1 MKSILLQIQETVMK
15 YADIMSKIAQVE
27 VEVVDE
33 NLFRVAGT
41 GMFREHIN
49 EDMSSEGYVYRQV
62 LRTGEVEVIYEPGHE
77 ELCQNCPKKD
87 VCREEIEI
95 SMPIRLRGTIIGV
108 IGLVGS
114 VKEQKALIL
123 SKESMYLELLSQIAD
138 FIAVKAG
145 EVTEMKR
152 REVLVN
158 TLDGVISHIE
168 QGILILNG
176 EGLITM
182 ANESAKRQLSIPLPE
197 GKSVQIW
204 PTGDN
209 LNHQN
214 EYKMVLEGKEYF
226 LMGHVYDLEKDPSLY
241 SEVLIFDST
250 RALQER
256 YYEITTAVNP
266 LNTFRLIGSSPQTLH
281 MQEEIKK
288 MAKSVSTVLITGESG
303 TGKELAAQAIW
314 KASDRRDRRFIAINC
329 GAIPEPLLESELF
342 GYVKGAF
349 TGADPNG
356 RMGKFELANKGVIF
370 LDEIG
375 DMPLYLQVKLLRVL
389 QERKIVRIGSNQV
402 IPIDVRVI
410 AATNKNL
417 REMMEANKFRED
429 LYYRLNV
436 IPLHIVPLRQRR
448 EDIRDLVYSFA
459 GRYASLFGKR
469 LCKISE
475 EVMDDLNRYP
485 WYGNVRE
492 LENTVEFMINM
503 MEEDGLLDVNTL
515 PRNLVEQEAP
525 RSVHGKTD
533 EPNAAN
539 LKTADPQAVN
549 QKVDDPQAVN
559 QEVDD
564 PLAMNQEGADSQAL
578 NRESVR
584 RLSELEE
591 QEIAKAL
598 RLYGSDTKGK
608 RKAAHALG
616 IGLATLYRKSGG
628 GSRE

>member
-1 MKSILLQIQETVMK
+1 MISILLQIQETVMK

-41 GMFREHIN
+41 GIFREHIN
-49 EDMSSEGYVYRQV
+49 EDMSSEGYVYRHV
-62 LRTGEVEVIYEPGHE
+62 LRTGTVEAIYEPGRG

-87 VCREEIEI
+87 GCREEIEI
-95 SMPIRLRGTIIGV
+95 SMPIRLRGNMIGV

-114 VKEQKALIL
+114 TRSQKALIL
-123 SKESMYLELLSQIAD
+123 SKEAMYLELLGQIAD
-138 FIAVKAG
+138 FIAAKAG
-145 EVTEMKR
+145 EVTEMKK
-152 REVLVN
+152 REVLVD
-158 TLDGVISHIE
+158 TLDCVISHIE

-176 EGLITM
+176 KGIVTM
-182 ANESAKRQLSIPLPE
+182 ANESAKRQLSLTMPE
-197 GKSVQIW
+197 GKRAQIS

-214 EYKMVLEGKEYF
+214 EYKMLLGGKEYY
-226 LMGHVYDLEKDPSLY
+226 LMGHLYDLERDPSRY

-266 LNTFRLIGSSPQTLH
+266 LNTFNIIGRSPQTVH

-288 MAKSVSTVLITGESG
+288 IAKSVSTVLITGESG
-303 TGKELAAQAIW
+303 TGKELAASAIW
-314 KASDRRDRRFIAINC
+314 KASDRRDNRFIAINC

-417 REMMEANKFRED
+417 KEMMAANKFRED

-436 IPLHIVPLRQRR
+436 IPLHIAPLRQRR
-448 EDIRDLVYSFA
+448 EDIKDLVYSFA

-469 LCKISE
+469 LWKISE
-475 EVMDDLNRYP
+475 EAMDYLYRYP

-503 MEEDGLLDVNTL
+503 MEEDGILNVNTL
-515 PRNLVEQEAP
+515 PGNLLEQVQTPSCA
-525 RSVHGKTD
+525 SGKLP
-533 EPNAAN
+533 EGER
-539 LKTADPQAVN
+539 K
-549 QKVDDPQAVN
+549 
-559 QEVDD
+559 
-564 PLAMNQEGADSQAL
+564 GADVQEEVS
-578 NRESVR
+578 R
-584 RLSELEE
+584 RSGNMETVIKLKDLEKR
-591 QEIAKAL
+591 EIAKAL
-598 RLYGSDTKGK
+598 RIYGADTNGK
-608 RKAAHALG
+608 RKAARALG
-616 IGLATLYRKSGG
+616 IGLATLYRKGDSQIDN
-628 GSRE
+628 

>member
-1 MKSILLQIQETVMK
+1 MISILLQIQETVMK

-41 GMFREHIN
+41 GIFREHIN
-49 EDMSSEGYVYRQV
+49 EDMSSEGYVYRHV
-62 LRTGEVEVIYEPGHE
+62 LRTGAVEAIYEPGRGA
-77 ELCQNCPKKD
+77 LCQNCPKKD
-87 VCREEIEI
+87 GCREEIEI
-95 SMPIRLRGTIIGV
+95 SMPIRLRGNIIGV

-114 VKEQKALIL
+114 TRSQKALLL
-123 SKESMYLELLSQIAD
+123 SKETMYLELLSQIAD
-138 FIAVKAG
+138 FIAAKAG
-145 EVTEMKR
+145 EVTEMKK
-152 REVLVN
+152 REVLLD
-158 TLDGVISHIE
+158 TLDCVISHIE

-176 EGLITM
+176 RGIVTM
-182 ANESAKRQLSIPLPE
+182 ANESAKRQLSLTMPE
-197 GKSVQIW
+197 GKLARLS

-209 LNHQN
+209 INHQN
-214 EYKMVLEGKEYF
+214 EYKLLLDKKEYV
-226 LMGHVYDLEKDPSLY
+226 LMGHLYDLEKDPSRY

-266 LNTFRLIGSSPQTLH
+266 LNTFNMIGSSPQTIH

-288 MAKSVSTVLITGESG
+288 IAKSVSTVLITGESG
-303 TGKELAAQAIW
+303 TGKELAASAIW
-314 KASDRRDRRFIAINC
+314 KASDRRDNRFIAINC

-417 REMMEANKFRED
+417 KEMMAANKFRED

-436 IPLHIVPLRQRR
+436 IPLKIPPLRQRR

-469 LCKISE
+469 LWKISE
-475 EVMDDLNRYP
+475 EAMDYLNRYP
-485 WYGNVRE
+485 WFGNVRE

-503 MEEDGLLDVNTL
+503 MEEDGILDVNTL
-515 PRNLVEQEAP
+515 PGNLLEQARKPSDVSEEI
-525 RSVHGKTD
+525 SVKGSLQETVMK
-533 EPNAAN
+533 
-539 LKTADPQAVN
+539 LKD
-549 QKVDDPQAVN
+549 
-559 QEVDD
+559 
-564 PLAMNQEGADSQAL
+564 
-578 NRESVR
+578 
-584 RLSELEE
+584 LEE
-591 QEIAKAL
+591 GEIEKAL
-598 RLYGSDTKGK
+598 KVYGADTKGK
-608 RKAAHALG
+608 KQAAKALG
-616 IGLATLYRKSGG
+616 ISLATLYRKM
-628 GSRE
+628 

>member
-1 MKSILLQIQETVMK
+1 MISILLQIQETVMK

-41 GMFREHIN
+41 GIFREHIN
-49 EDMSSEGYVYRQV
+49 EDMSSEGYVYRHV
-62 LRTGEVEVIYEPGHE
+62 LRTGAVEAIYEPGRGD
-77 ELCQNCPKKD
+77 LCQNCPKKD
-87 VCREEIEI
+87 GCREEIEI
-95 SMPIRLRGTIIGV
+95 SMPIRLRGNIIGV

-114 VKEQKALIL
+114 TRSQKALIL
-123 SKESMYLELLSQIAD
+123 SKEMMYLELLSQIAD
-138 FIAVKAG
+138 FIAAKAG
-145 EVTEMKR
+145 EVTEMKK
-152 REVLVN
+152 REVLLD
-158 TLDGVISHIE
+158 TLDCVISHIE

-176 EGLITM
+176 RGIVTM
-182 ANESAKRQLSIPLPE
+182 ANESAKRQLSLTMPE
-197 GKSVQIW
+197 GKLARLS

-214 EYKMVLEGKEYF
+214 EYKLLLDEKEYV
-226 LMGHVYDLEKDPSLY
+226 LMGHLYDLERDPSRY

-266 LNTFRLIGSSPQTLH
+266 LNTFNMIGSSPQTIH

-288 MAKSVSTVLITGESG
+288 IAKSVSTVLITGESG
-303 TGKELAAQAIW
+303 TGKELVASAIW
-314 KASDRRDRRFIAINC
+314 KASGRRDNRFIAINC

-402 IPIDVRVI
+402 LPIDVRVI
-410 AATNKNL
+410 AATNKDL
-417 REMMEANKFRED
+417 KEMMAANKFRED

-436 IPLHIVPLRQRR
+436 IPLKIAPLRERR
-448 EDIRDLVYSFA
+448 QDIRDLVYSFA
-459 GRYASLFGKR
+459 ARYAALFGKR

-475 EVMDDLNRYP
+475 EAMAYLQRYP

-503 MEEDGLLDVNTL
+503 MEEDGILDVNTL
-515 PRNLVEQEAP
+515 PGNLLEQDQKPSCVSAGSTPDGSLRETV
-525 RSVHGKTD
+525 RK
-533 EPNAAN
+533 
-539 LKTADPQAVN
+539 LAD
-549 QKVDDPQAVN
+549 
-559 QEVDD
+559 
-564 PLAMNQEGADSQAL
+564 
-578 NRESVR
+578 
-584 RLSELEE
+584 LEE
-591 QEIAKAL
+591 CEIERAL
-598 RLYGSDTKGK
+598 RIYGTDTKGK
-608 RKAAHALG
+608 KQAAKALG
-616 IGLATLYRKSGG
+616 ISLATLYRKKTLTI
-628 GSRE
+628 

>member
-1 MKSILLQIQETVMK
+1 MISILLQIQETVMK

-41 GMFREHIN
+41 GIFREHIN
-49 EDMSSEGYVYRQV
+49 EDMSSEGYVYRHV
-62 LRTGEVEVIYEPGHE
+62 LRTGAVEAIYEPGRG

-87 VCREEIEI
+87 GCREEIEI
-95 SMPIRLRGTIIGV
+95 SMPIRLRGNMIGV

-114 VKEQKALIL
+114 TRSQKALIL
-123 SKESMYLELLSQIAD
+123 SKEAMYLELLGQIAD
-138 FIAVKAG
+138 FIAAKAG
-145 EVTEMKR
+145 EVTEMKK
-152 REVLVN
+152 REVLVD
-158 TLDGVISHIE
+158 TLDCVISHIE

-176 EGLITM
+176 KGIVTM
-182 ANESAKRQLSIPLPE
+182 ANESAKRQLSLTMPE
-197 GKSVQIW
+197 GKRAQIS

-214 EYKMVLEGKEYF
+214 EYKMLLGGKEYY
-226 LMGHVYDLEKDPSLY
+226 LMGHLYDLERDPSRY

-266 LNTFRLIGSSPQTLH
+266 LNTFNIIGRSPQTVH

-288 MAKSVSTVLITGESG
+288 IAKSVSTVLITGESG
-303 TGKELAAQAIW
+303 TGKELAASAIW
-314 KASDRRDRRFIAINC
+314 KASDRRDNRFIAINC

-417 REMMEANKFRED
+417 KEMMAANKFRED

-436 IPLHIVPLRQRR
+436 IPLHIAPLRQRR
-448 EDIRDLVYSFA
+448 EDIKDLVYSFA

-469 LCKISE
+469 LWKISE
-475 EVMDDLNRYP
+475 EAMDYLYRYP

-503 MEEDGLLDVNTL
+503 MEEDGILNVNTL
-515 PRNLVEQEAP
+515 PGNLLEQVQTPSGAFGIRLEGE
-525 RSVHGKTD
+525 RK
-533 EPNAAN
+533 
-539 LKTADPQAVN
+539 
-549 QKVDDPQAVN
+549 
-559 QEVDD
+559 
-564 PLAMNQEGADSQAL
+564 GADEEEVS
-578 NRESVR
+578 R
-584 RLSELEE
+584 RSGNMETVIKLKDLEKR
-591 QEIAKAL
+591 EIAKAL
-598 RLYGSDTKGK
+598 RIYGSDTNGK
-608 RKAAHALG
+608 RKAARALG
-616 IGLATLYRKSGG
+616 IGLATLYRKGDSQIDN
-628 GSRE
+628 

>member
-266 LNTFRLIGSSPQTLH
+266 LNTFRLIGSSSQTLH

-549 QKVDDPQAVN
+549 Q
-559 QEVDD
+559 EVDD